1 MQSRELVASAL
12 GVNLYTA
19 IVIIPHPP
27 GDPEDMSLA
36 LDEPT
41 EADPLHASAHE
52 EPAGFN
58 GLFSRGHATIQ
69 RFKVSRFQKFQRE
82 NQP

>member
-1 MQSRELVASAL
+1 
-12 GVNLYTA
+12 VNLYTA

-58 GLFSRGHATIQ
+58 GLFSRGHATFGVSRFQ
-69 RFKVSRFQKFQRE
+69 GFKVSRFQSFKMT
-82 NQP
+82 N